1 MMSNVS
7 VLTTREIVRIMNQK
21 RTVYLSY
28 LVTDKYVSQYDEKSV
43 LLLREYYKR
52 QKRSWSQLLNDGQHS
67 FVVEYNHQTYQL
79 SVFSNNSHNLYY
91 INHGAFDLSYV
102 DDATRT
108 YFLAALYVCEYENR
122 LDQLIAK
129 LRLVQSSGIDDDE
142 FSV

>member
-1 MMSNVS
+1 MSNVS

-28 LVTDKYVSQYDEKSV
+28 LVTDKFVSQYDEKSV

-52 QKRSWSQLLNDGQHS
+52 QKRSWSQLLDDGQHS

-79 SVFSNNSHNLYY
+79 SVFSNNSRNLYY
-91 INHGAFDLSYV
+91 ITHGTFDLSDV
-102 DDATRT
+102 GDATRA

-142 FSV
+142 FSG